1 MSCVCSWR
9 LFVLLPSSQR
19 ADIQSLGEY
28 SLFIHLPNTYY
39 YLVHTYHHG
48 SVCVSLC
55 VFVGEA
61 TAEVFHPSLTR
72 ALGLN
77 KNLSIPVTVRTHTDA
92 HGEGIMSTGPDEHS
106 GDVGIEGESGGI

>member
-1 MSCVCSWR
+1 MC
-9 LFVLLPSSQR
+9 
-19 ADIQSLGEY
+19 
-28 SLFIHLPNTYY
+28 
-39 YLVHTYHHG
+39 
-48 SVCVSLC
+48 VCVSPC

-106 GDVGIEGESGGI
+106 GDVGIEGGRGREESGGI